1 MKLTYEGLI
10 DQNSLEHTTK
20 SLLGEELLTYYIDKT
35 NGWNTPFNY
44 FITSDGK
51 YGKNNIF
58 IKSVEHSLAEQFFIR
73 DTLKKLDEII
83 DIDFVEM
90 SHNNGS
96 ILDIYLV
103 DYASSFGTNVVG
115 HASAQSSSN
124 GNWWDIYWKRYDLT
138 GELNKDLNLHTIVH
152 EIGHALGLGHPFN
165 NPTHKALTTED
176 TVMSY
181 NRGPQGYN
189 TWFSDQDLD
198 ALISLWGREDD
209 KGYIKYSKSSIEY
222 QYYKTSNNTFH
233 A

>member
-35 NGWNTPFNY
+35 NGWKTPFNY

-90 SHNNGS
+90 
-96 ILDIYLV
+96 
-103 DYASSFGTNVVG
+103 
-115 HASAQSSSN
+115 
-124 GNWWDIYWKRYDLT
+124 
-138 GELNKDLNLHTIVH
+138 
-152 EIGHALGLGHPFN
+152 
-165 NPTHKALTTED
+165 
-176 TVMSY
+176 
-181 NRGPQGYN
+181 
-189 TWFSDQDLD
+189 
-198 ALISLWGREDD
+198 
-209 KGYIKYSKSSIEY
+209 
-222 QYYKTSNNTFH
+222 
-233 A
+233 